1 MDLLPKPRGLRQAA
15 GFIRRMLRNDRT
27 TGDHVPF
34 NLPLMAR
41 QLAELLSTTVAT
53 LEARPQ
59 PWGASGALYAL
70 TFADAQGAARRLVL
84 KQVPDTAAFA
94 FYTDVLRPLDLDS
107 PRMYGVVEV
116 DGQRFLVMER
126 VPQLKGIPVEQKLED
141 GIRWLLKKDHAIR
154 ARLRQTAAHLSVTPS
169 ARDAAIP
176 GWVAA
181 VERGLARR
189 RGLLIAGRLT
199 RLLVDHGHVLREL
212 DRVLVTETP
221 LTVSHNDLHPDNL
234 LVSASPRGRL
244 FVVDWLPSV
253 DSILIDLVTLVREV
267 KGKTRERLIGQY
279 RSEMDFPGFD
289 RALRA
294 ASLLAALEW
303 LADLLSGE
311 MGEGNGISPALARRA
326 ARVYDLLTDL
336 GQEAVR

>member
-1 MDLLPKPRGLRQAA
+1 MGDLRAMEPASRLFGEDRGQPICRWYIERFLDEHRSLVWGRVLEVAERTYTRRFGGDRVTESAVLHVEAGNPAA
-15 GFIRRMLRNDRT
+15 TIVGNLA
-27 TGDHVPF
+27 TGDGIPGGCF
-34 NLPLMAR
+34 DAAILT
-41 QLAELLSTTVAT
+41 QT
-53 LEARPQ
+53 LQ
-59 PWGASGALYAL
+59 CI
-70 TFADAQGAARRLVL
+70 FDVQGAARRLVL

-234 LVSASPRGRL
+234 LVSASPRRRL

-294 ASLLAALEW
+294 ASLAFRFA
-303 LADLLSGE
+303 
-311 MGEGNGISPALARRA
+311 
-326 ARVYDLLTDL
+326 
-336 GQEAVR
+336 Q